1 MADGDVSAC
10 FDAGNS
16 FNTKLKDAL
25 SGLVKANNDRKSEID
40 ALRGDHD
47 QLKKDHDALEVTTT
61 RENDL
66 RKNEIKSLE
75 EKQTKDNTARQM
87 DIAKLDGKLD
97 TENGARKAEIAALD
111 SWAKGEND
119 ARKSEIAN
127 LKNFAESENDARK
140 TAIANL
146 ENFAK
151 SENDGRKADIAA
163 LNKRADDEA
172 AARGA
177 EDAALNER
185 ISKEISD
192 RENANQ
198 DLQNRMDAHNSD
210 RISDIEDLKTRIER
224 ENAFLKSLNGK
235 TLGVS
240 FNAYRFGL
248 ARFKKFLILIWNR
261 TKAYDGGGE
270 ENLTF
275 QGTYCNNGGGLDIDT
290 GIFTCP
296 CGGTYMFQVLISLL
310 SYDSRLSSFRLLFS
324 AFFLISTFQFHIAT
338 HDNKK
343 ALLSIRKNGEEVA
356 SIFDQN
362 HKDNHKNSMA
372 GQNII
377 IDVKRGDEIVVYA
390 YTGTWLAD
398 FPMNHYTHW
407 VGLLLKP
414 SQEEVSI
421 GLYKNT
427 NTVDFL
433 HFDCTTYIS
442 LDIKEMRILNL

>member
-1 MADGDVSAC
+1 MGSRSRIFAPKTHLPLNLPPAPQPETMADGDVSAC

-75 EKQTKDNTARQM
+75 EKQTKDNTSRQM

-97 TENGARKAEIAALD
+97 TENGARKSEIAALD

-119 ARKSEIAN
+119 ARKTE
-127 LKNFAESENDARK
+127 
-140 TAIANL
+140 IANL

-177 EDAALNER
+177 EDAALNDR

-192 RENANQ
+192 RENSNQ
-198 DLQNRMDAHNSD
+198 DLQNRMDSQNSD

-235 TLGVS
+235 TLGIS
-240 FNAYRFGL
+240 FNAY
-248 ARFKKFLILIWNR
+248 R

-270 ENLTF
+270 EDLTF

-296 CGGTYMFQVLISLL
+296 CGGTYM
-310 SYDSRLSSFRLLFS
+310 
-324 AFFLISTFQFHIAT
+324 FQFHIAT

-377 IDVKRGDEIVVYA
+377 VNCVRGDEVVVYA

-407 VGLLLKP
+407 VGLCLKA
-414 SQEEVSI
+414 SDDEMALMRKEIEEGVTQN
-421 GLYKNT
+421 G
-427 NTVDFL
+427 F
-433 HFDCTTYIS
+433 
-442 LDIKEMRILNL
+442 

>member
-1 MADGDVSAC
+1 MGVGAGSSCPRLISLSPRPPPHPQPETMAEGDVAAC
-10 FDAGNS
+10 FDAGNG
-16 FNTKLKDAL
+16 FQAKLKDAL
-25 SGLVKANNDRKSEID
+25 SGLVKANADRKSEID
-40 ALRGDHD
+40 GLRGDHD

-75 EKQTKDNTARQM
+75 EKQQKDNTARQM

-119 ARKSEIAN
+119 SRKSEIAN

-198 DLQNRMDAHNSD
+198 DLQNRMDAQNSD

-235 TLGVS
+235 TLGIS
-240 FNAYRFGL
+240 FNAYR
-248 ARFKKFLILIWNR
+248 
-261 TKAYDGGGE
+261 TKAYD
-270 ENLTF
+270 
-275 QGTYCNNGGGLDIDT
+275 GGGLDIDT

-296 CGGTYMFQVLISLL
+296 CGGTYM
-310 SYDSRLSSFRLLFS
+310 
-324 AFFLISTFQFHIAT
+324 FQFHIAT

-362 HKDNHKNSMA
+362 HNDNHKNSTA

-414 SQEEVSI
+414 SQEELDQMRKEAEESI
-421 GLYKNT
+421 A
-427 NTVDFL
+427 
-433 HFDCTTYIS
+433 
-442 LDIKEMRILNL
+442 

>member
-1 MADGDVSAC
+1 MGSRSRIFAPKTHLPLNHPPAPQPETMADGDVSAC

-127 LKNFAESENDARK
+127 LKNFAESEND
-140 TAIANL
+140 
-146 ENFAK
+146 
-151 SENDGRKADIAA
+151 GRKADIAA
-163 LNKRADDEA
+163 LNQRCDAEA
-172 AARGA
+172 AARDS
-177 EDAALNER
+177 EDKALSER
-185 ISKEISD
+185 INKEISD
-192 RENANQ
+192 RENANS
-198 DLQNRMDAHNSD
+198 DLMNRMESHNAD
-210 RISDIEDLKTRIER
+210 RIADLDELRTRIARENEFLKT
-224 ENAFLKSLNGK
+224 LNGK

-240 FNAYRFGL
+240 FNAY
-248 ARFKKFLILIWNR
+248 R

-296 CGGTYMFQVLISLL
+296 TGGTYM
-310 SYDSRLSSFRLLFS
+310 
-324 AFFLISTFQFHIAT
+324 FQFHIAT

-362 HKDNHKNSMA
+362 HKDN
-372 GQNII
+372 Q
-377 IDVKRGDEIVVYA
+377 
-390 YTGTWLAD
+390 
-398 FPMNHYTHW
+398 
-407 VGLLLKP
+407 
-414 SQEEVSI
+414 
-421 GLYKNT
+421 
-427 NTVDFL
+427 
-433 HFDCTTYIS
+433 
-442 LDIKEMRILNL
+442 

>member
-1 MADGDVSAC
+1 MGSPAQAVGRDSIVPFLAENSNRKMDAAVAAT

-16 FNTKLKDAL
+16 FNTKLKETL
-25 SGLVKANNDRKSEID
+25 SGLLSANNERKAEID
-40 ALRGDHD
+40 ALRSDHD
-47 QLKKDHDALEVTTT
+47 QLKSDHDALEVTTT

-75 EKQTKDNTARQM
+75 ERTQKDNQARIA

-97 TENGARKAEIAALD
+97 TENNARKDEIKSLD

-119 ARKSEIAN
+119 SRKKEIED
-127 LKNFAESENDARK
+127 LKNFAQNENDARK

-163 LNKRADDEA
+163 LNARADAEA
-172 AARGA
+172 AARDG
-177 EDAALNER
+177 EDKALNDR

-192 RENANQ
+192 REKAIS
-198 DLQNRMDAHNSD
+198 DLQARSD
-210 RISDIEDLKTRIER
+210 SQNDERIGDINDLKTKMLQ

-235 TLGVS
+235 TLGVY
-240 FNAYRFGL
+240 FNAY
-248 ARFKKFLILIWNR
+248 R

-275 QGTYCNNGGGLDIDT
+275 QGTYCNVGGGLDIDT

-296 CGGTYMFQVLISLL
+296 TGGTY
-310 SYDSRLSSFRLLFS
+310 LFM
-324 AFFLISTFQFHIAT
+324 FHIAT

-343 ALLSIRKNGEEVA
+343 ALLSIRKNGEEIA

-372 GQNII
+372 GQTII
-377 IDVKRGDEIVVYA
+377 IDCMRGDEVVVYA

-414 SQEEVSI
+414 NMEE
-421 GLYKNT
+421 T
-427 NTVDFL
+427 
-433 HFDCTTYIS
+433 
-442 LDIKEMRILNL
+442 DILRKAVEEGEDPTAPTLVTEEE

>member
-1 MADGDVSAC
+1 MDAVVAAT
-10 FDAGNS
+10 FDTGIGFQN
-16 FNTKLKDAL
+16 KLKECL
-25 SGLVKANNDRKSEID
+25 EGLLNANNERKAEID
-40 ALRGDHD
+40 GLRSDHD

-75 EKQTKDNTARQM
+75 ERTQKDNQARIA

-97 TENGARKAEIAALD
+97 TENNARKEEITSLD
-111 SWAKGEND
+111 NWAKDEND
-119 ARKSEIAN
+119 SRKKEIED
-127 LKNFAESENDARK
+127 LKNFAQNENEARK

-163 LNKRADDEA
+163 LNARADAEA
-172 AARGA
+172 AARDG
-177 EDAALNER
+177 EDKALNDR

-192 RENANQ
+192 REKAIS
-198 DLQNRMDAHNSD
+198 DLQARSD
-210 RISDIEDLKTRIER
+210 SQNDERIGDINDLKTKMLQ

-235 TLGVS
+235 TLGVY
-240 FNAYRFGL
+240 FNAY
-248 ARFKKFLILIWNR
+248 R

-275 QGTYCNNGGGLDIDT
+275 QGTYCNVGGGLDIDT

-296 CGGTYMFQVLISLL
+296 CGGTYM
-310 SYDSRLSSFRLLFS
+310 
-324 AFFLISTFQFHIAT
+324 FQFHIAT

-343 ALLSIRKNGEEVA
+343 ALLSIRKNGEEIA

-377 IDVKRGDEIVVYA
+377 LDVKKGDEIVVYA

-414 SQEEVSI
+414 SQEEV
-421 GLYKNT
+421 
-427 NTVDFL
+427 
-433 HFDCTTYIS
+433 
-442 LDIKEMRILNL
+442 EAMRKAAEEEA

>member
-1 MADGDVSAC
+1 MGQSEPDRAQDSSPSPPRPPPHPQPETMADGDVSAC

-16 FNTKLKDAL
+16 FNDKLKNAL

-75 EKQTKDNTARQM
+75 EKQQKDNTARQM

-119 ARKSEIAN
+119 SRKSEIAN
-127 LKNFAESENDARK
+127 LK
-140 TAIANL
+140 
-146 ENFAK
+146 NFAK

-177 EDAALNER
+177 EDAALNDR

-198 DLQNRMDAHNSD
+198 DLQNRMDSQNSD

-224 ENAFLKSLNGK
+224 ENAFLKAMNGK
-235 TLGVS
+235 TLGIS
-240 FNAYRFGL
+240 FNAY
-248 ARFKKFLILIWNR
+248 R

-296 CGGTYMFQVLISLL
+296 CGGTYM
-310 SYDSRLSSFRLLFS
+310 
-324 AFFLISTFQFHIAT
+324 FQFHIAT

-398 FPMNHYTHW
+398 FPMNHYPHW

-414 SQEEVSI
+414 SQEELDQMRKEAEESI
-421 GLYKNT
+421 A
-427 NTVDFL
+427 
-433 HFDCTTYIS
+433 
-442 LDIKEMRILNL
+442 

>member
-1 MADGDVSAC
+1 MGSRSRIFAPKTHLPLNHPPAPQPETMADGDVSAC

-47 QLKKDHDALEVTTT
+47 QLKKDHDAMEVTTT

-87 DIAKLDGKLD
+87 DIAKPDGKLD

-119 ARKSEIAN
+119 SRKSEIAT

-177 EDAALNER
+177 EDAALNDR

-198 DLQNRMDAHNSD
+198 DL
-210 RISDIEDLKTRIER
+210 KTRIER
-224 ENAFLKSLNGK
+224 ENAFLKAMNGK
-235 TLGVS
+235 TLGIS
-240 FNAYRFGL
+240 FNAY
-248 ARFKKFLILIWNR
+248 R

-296 CGGTYMFQVLISLL
+296 CGGTYMFQ
-310 SYDSRLSSFRLLFS
+310 
-324 AFFLISTFQFHIAT
+324 FHIAT

-372 GQNII
+372 GQTII
-377 IDVKRGDEIVVYA
+377 LEAARGDEIVVYA

-407 VGLLLKP
+407 IGLLLKP
-414 SQEEVSI
+414 SKEEVEQMR
-421 GLYKNT
+421 
-427 NTVDFL
+427 
-433 HFDCTTYIS
+433 
-442 LDIKEMRILNL
+442 KEAMEGEGEKA

>member
-1 MADGDVSAC
+1 MGSRSRIFAPKTHLPLNHPPAPQPETMADGDVSAC

-119 ARKSEIAN
+119 ARKTEIAN

-146 ENFAK
+146 DNFAK

-177 EDAALNER
+177 EDAALNDR

-192 RENANQ
+192 REA
-198 DLQNRMDAHNSD
+198 A
-210 RISDIEDLKTRIER
+210 ISDLKTRIER
-224 ENAFLKSLNGK
+224 ENAFLKAMNGK
-235 TLGVS
+235 TLGIS
-240 FNAYRFGL
+240 FNAY
-248 ARFKKFLILIWNR
+248 R

-296 CGGTYMFQVLISLL
+296 CGGTYMFQ
-310 SYDSRLSSFRLLFS
+310 
-324 AFFLISTFQFHIAT
+324 FHIAT

-372 GQNII
+372 GQTII
-377 IDVKRGDEIVVYA
+377 LEAARGDEIVVYA

-407 VGLLLKP
+407 IGLLLKP
-414 SQEEVSI
+414 SKEEVEQMR
-421 GLYKNT
+421 
-427 NTVDFL
+427 
-433 HFDCTTYIS
+433 
-442 LDIKEMRILNL
+442 KEAMEGEGEKA

>member
-1 MADGDVSAC
+1 MCDGDVSAC

-16 FNTKLKDAL
+16 FNDKLKNAL
-25 SGLVKANNDRKSEID
+25 SGLSKANDARKQEIE
-40 ALRGDHD
+40 ALRSDHD
-47 QLKKDHDALEVTTT
+47 QLRKDHDALENTTT

-66 RKNEIKSLE
+66 RKNEVKSLE
-75 EKQTKDNTARQM
+75 EKQQKDNTARQM

-119 ARKSEIAN
+119 ARKTEIAN

-146 ENFAK
+146 DNFAK

-163 LNKRADDEA
+163 LNQRCDAEA
-172 AARGA
+172 AARDS
-177 EDAALNER
+177 EDKALSER
-185 ISKEISD
+185 INKEISD
-192 RENANQ
+192 RENANS
-198 DLQNRMDAHNSD
+198 DLMNRMESHNAD
-210 RISDIEDLKTRIER
+210 RIADLDELRTRIARENEFLKT
-224 ENAFLKSLNGK
+224 LNGK

-240 FNAYRFGL
+240 FNAY
-248 ARFKKFLILIWNR
+248 R

-296 CGGTYMFQVLISLL
+296 TGGTYM
-310 SYDSRLSSFRLLFS
+310 
-324 AFFLISTFQFHIAT
+324 FQFHIAT

-377 IDVKRGDEIVVYA
+377 VDVKRGDEIVVYA

-414 SQEEVSI
+414 SQEEVD
-421 GLYKNT
+421 LMR
-427 NTVDFL
+427 
-433 HFDCTTYIS
+433 
-442 LDIKEMRILNL
+442 KEAEEAIA

>member
-1 MADGDVSAC
+1 MGSPAQAVGRDSIVPFLAENSNRKMDAAVAAT

-16 FNTKLKDAL
+16 FNTKLKETL
-25 SGLVKANNDRKSEID
+25 SGLLSANNERKAEID
-40 ALRGDHD
+40 ALRSDHD
-47 QLKKDHDALEVTTT
+47 QLKSDHDALEVTTT

-75 EKQTKDNTARQM
+75 ERTAKDNQARIT

-97 TENGARKAEIAALD
+97 SENNARKEEIKALD
-111 SWAKGEND
+111 GWAKGEND
-119 ARKSEIAN
+119 ARKTEIAN
-127 LKNFAESENDARK
+127 LK
-140 TAIANL
+140 
-146 ENFAK
+146 NFAK

-163 LNKRADDEA
+163 LNARADAEA
-172 AARGA
+172 AARDG
-177 EDAALNER
+177 EDKALSDR

-192 RENANQ
+192 REAAIS
-198 DLQNRMDAHNSD
+198 DLQNRSD
-210 RISDIEDLKTRIER
+210 SQNDERISDIADLKTKMMQ
-224 ENAFLKSLNGK
+224 ENAFLKSLSGK
-235 TLGVS
+235 TLGVY
-240 FNAYRFGL
+240 FNAY
-248 ARFKKFLILIWNR
+248 R

-275 QGTYCNNGGGLDIDT
+275 QGTYCNVGGGLDTDT

-296 CGGTYMFQVLISLL
+296 TGGTYM
-310 SYDSRLSSFRLLFS
+310 
-324 AFFLISTFQFHIAT
+324 FQFHIAT

-343 ALLSIRKNGEEVA
+343 ALLSIRKNGEEIA

-377 IDVKRGDEIVVYA
+377 MDFKRGDEIVVYA

-414 SQEEVSI
+414 SEEEIEPLRKAAEEV
-421 GLYKNT
+421 
-427 NTVDFL
+427 
-433 HFDCTTYIS
+433 
-442 LDIKEMRILNL
+442 

>member
-1 MADGDVSAC
+1 MGVGAGSCPRLISLSSEQPPPHPQPETMAEGDVSAC
-10 FDAGNS
+10 FDAGNG
-16 FNTKLKDAL
+16 FQTKLKDAL

-40 ALRGDHD
+40 GLRGDHD

-66 RKNEIKSLE
+66 RKNEVKSLE
-75 EKQTKDNTARQM
+75 EKQKKDDTARQM
-87 DIAKLDGKLD
+87 DVAKLDGKLD
-97 TENGARKAEIAALD
+97 SENGARKAEIAALD

-119 ARKSEIAN
+119 SRKSEIAN
-127 LKNFAESENDARK
+127 LKNFAESEND
-140 TAIANL
+140 
-146 ENFAK
+146 
-151 SENDGRKADIAA
+151 GRKAAIAA
-163 LNKRADDEA
+163 LNKRSDDEA

-177 EDAALNER
+177 EDAALNDR

-198 DLQNRMDAHNSD
+198 DLQNRMDAQNSD
-210 RISDIEDLKTRIER
+210 RISDIEELKTRIER

-240 FNAYRFGL
+240 FNAYR
-248 ARFKKFLILIWNR
+248 

-275 QGTYCNNGGGLDIDT
+275 QGTYCNNGGGLDVDT

-296 CGGTYMFQVLISLL
+296 TGGTYM
-310 SYDSRLSSFRLLFS
+310 
-324 AFFLISTFQFHIAT
+324 FQFHIAT

-372 GQNII
+372 GQSIV
-377 IDVKRGDEIVVYA
+377 IDLIRGDEIVIYA

-407 VGLLLKP
+407 VGILLKP
-414 SQEEVSI
+414 DESEYNMIRKSVEE
-421 GLYKNT
+421 G
-427 NTVDFL
+427 VDPSAPAVPTDTDGF
-433 HFDCTTYIS
+433 
-442 LDIKEMRILNL
+442 E

>member
-1 MADGDVSAC
+1 MGSPAQAVGRDSIVPFLAENSNRKMDAAVAAT

-16 FNTKLKDAL
+16 FNTKLKETL
-25 SGLVKANNDRKSEID
+25 SGLLSANNERKAEID
-40 ALRGDHD
+40 ALRSDHD
-47 QLKKDHDALEVTTT
+47 QLKSDHDALEVTTT

-75 EKQTKDNTARQM
+75 ERTQKDNQARIT

-97 TENGARKAEIAALD
+97 SENGARKAEIAALD
-111 SWAKGEND
+111 TFAKGEND
-119 ARKSEIAN
+119 ARKNEIAN

-163 LNKRADDEA
+163 LNARADAEA
-172 AARGA
+172 AARDG
-177 EDAALNER
+177 EDKALNDR
-185 ISKEISD
+185 INKEISD
-192 RENANQ
+192 RESAIA
-198 DLQNRMDAHNSD
+198 DLQNRSD
-210 RISDIEDLKTRIER
+210 SQNDERIADISDLKTKMMQ
-224 ENAFLKSLNGK
+224 ENAFLKSLSGK
-235 TLGVS
+235 TLGVY
-240 FNAYRFGL
+240 FNAY
-248 ARFKKFLILIWNR
+248 R

-275 QGTYCNNGGGLDIDT
+275 QGTYCNVGGGLDTDT

-296 CGGTYMFQVLISLL
+296 CGGTYM
-310 SYDSRLSSFRLLFS
+310 
-324 AFFLISTFQFHIAT
+324 FQFHIAT

-343 ALLSIRKNGEEVA
+343 ALLSIRKNGEEIA

-377 IDVKRGDEIVVYA
+377 MDVKKGDGIVVYA

-414 SQEEVSI
+414 SQEEV
-421 GLYKNT
+421 
-427 NTVDFL
+427 
-433 HFDCTTYIS
+433 
-442 LDIKEMRILNL
+442 EAMRKAAEEEA

>member
-1 MADGDVSAC
+1 MGSRSRIFAPKTHLPLNHLPAPQPETMADGDVSAC
-10 FDAGNS
+10 FDAGNG
-16 FNTKLKDAL
+16 FNTKLKDTIE
-25 SGLVKANNDRKSEID
+25 GLFAANSERKAEID
-40 ALRGDHD
+40 ALRTDHD
-47 QLKKDHDALEVTTT
+47 QLKADHDALEVTTT

-75 EKQTKDNTARQM
+75 EKQTKDNQARIT

-97 TENGARKAEIAALD
+97 SENNARKEEIKALD
-111 SWAKGEND
+111 GWAKGEND
-119 ARKSEIAN
+119 ARKTEIAN

-151 SENDGRKADIAA
+151 SENDGRIADIAA
-163 LNKRADDEA
+163 LNKRTDDEA

-177 EDAALNER
+177 EDAALNAR
-185 ISKEISD
+185 LDKEISD
-192 RENANQ
+192 RENSNNSLI
-198 DLQNRMDAHNSD
+198 DRMDGLNNERKD
-210 RISDIEDLKTRIER
+210 EIDDLRTKMEK
-224 ENAFLKSLNGK
+224 ENAFLRALSGKSL
-235 TLGVS
+235 GVY
-240 FNAYRFGL
+240 FNAY
-248 ARFKKFLILIWNR
+248 R

-275 QGTYCNNGGGLDIDT
+275 QGTYCNAGGGLDCDT

-296 CGGTYMFQVLISLL
+296 TGGTYM
-310 SYDSRLSSFRLLFS
+310 
-324 AFFLISTFQFHIAT
+324 FQFHIAT

-343 ALLSIRKNGEEVA
+343 ALLSIRKNGEEIA

-377 IDVKRGDEIVVYA
+377 VDVKKGDEIVVYA

-414 SQEEVSI
+414 SEEEAEE
-421 GLYKNT
+421 LLKA
-427 NTVDFL
+427 
-433 HFDCTTYIS
+433 S
-442 LDIKEMRILNL
+442 LEAAA

>member
-1 MADGDVSAC
+1 MGVGAGSSCPRLISLSPRPPPHPQPETMAEGDVAAC

-16 FNTKLKDAL
+16 FQAKLKDAL
-25 SGLVKANNDRKSEID
+25 SGLVKANADRKSEID
-40 ALRGDHD
+40 GLRGDHD

-75 EKQTKDNTARQM
+75 EKQQKDNTARQM
-87 DIAKLDGKLD
+87 DIAKRDGKLD

-119 ARKSEIAN
+119 S
-127 LKNFAESENDARK
+127 RK

-172 AARGA
+172 SARGA

-192 RENANQ
+192 RENSNQ
-198 DLQNRMDAHNSD
+198 DLQNRMDAQNSD
-210 RISDIEDLKTRIER
+210 RISDIEDLKLRIER
-224 ENAFLKSLNGK
+224 ENAFLKSLQGK

-240 FNAYRFGL
+240 FNAY
-248 ARFKKFLILIWNR
+248 R

-275 QGTYCNNGGGLDIDT
+275 RGTYCNNGGGLDTDT

-296 CGGTYMFQVLISLL
+296 CGGTYM
-310 SYDSRLSSFRLLFS
+310 
-324 AFFLISTFQFHIAT
+324 FQFHIAT

-390 YTGTWLAD
+390 YTGT
-398 FPMNHYTHW
+398 
-407 VGLLLKP
+407 
-414 SQEEVSI
+414 
-421 GLYKNT
+421 
-427 NTVDFL
+427 
-433 HFDCTTYIS
+433 
-442 LDIKEMRILNL
+442 

>member
-1 MADGDVSAC
+1 MGSRSRIFAPKTHLPLNLPPAPQPETMADGDVSAC

-66 RKNEIKSLE
+66 RENEIKSLE

-119 ARKSEIAN
+119 ARKTEIAN

-146 ENFAK
+146 DNFAK

-163 LNKRADDEA
+163 LNKR
-172 AARGA
+172 
-177 EDAALNER
+177 
-185 ISKEISD
+185 
-192 RENANQ
+192 
-198 DLQNRMDAHNSD
+198 
-210 RISDIEDLKTRIER
+210 
-224 ENAFLKSLNGK
+224 
-235 TLGVS
+235 
-240 FNAYRFGL
+240 
-248 ARFKKFLILIWNR
+248 
-261 TKAYDGGGE
+261 AYDGGGE

-296 CGGTYMFQVLISLL
+296 CGGTYM
-310 SYDSRLSSFRLLFS
+310 
-324 AFFLISTFQFHIAT
+324 FQFHIAT

-414 SQEEVSI
+414 SQEELDLMRKEAEESI
-421 GLYKNT
+421 A
-427 NTVDFL
+427 
-433 HFDCTTYIS
+433 
-442 LDIKEMRILNL
+442 

>member
-1 MADGDVSAC
+1 MGSRSRIFAPKTHLPLNHPPAPQPETMADGDVSAC

-119 ARKSEIAN
+119 ARKTEIAN

-146 ENFAK
+146 DNFAK

-163 LNKRADDEA
+163 LNKR
-172 AARGA
+172 
-177 EDAALNER
+177 
-185 ISKEISD
+185 
-192 RENANQ
+192 
-198 DLQNRMDAHNSD
+198 
-210 RISDIEDLKTRIER
+210 
-224 ENAFLKSLNGK
+224 
-235 TLGVS
+235 
-240 FNAYRFGL
+240 
-248 ARFKKFLILIWNR
+248 
-261 TKAYDGGGE
+261 
-270 ENLTF
+270 
-275 QGTYCNNGGGLDIDT
+275 GGLDIDT

-296 CGGTYMFQVLISLL
+296 CGGTYM
-310 SYDSRLSSFRLLFS
+310 
-324 AFFLISTFQFHIAT
+324 FQFHIAT

-414 SQEEVSI
+414 SQEEAEQ
-421 GLYKNT
+421 LK
-427 NTVDFL
+427 
-433 HFDCTTYIS
+433 
-442 LDIKEMRILNL
+442 KEAYESA

>member
-1 MADGDVSAC
+1 MGVGAGSCPRLISLSPRPPRPQPETMAEGDVSAC
-10 FDAGNS
+10 FDAGNG
-16 FNTKLKDAL
+16 FNNKLKDAL

-119 ARKSEIAN
+119 ARKTEIAN
-127 LKNFAESENDARK
+127 LD
-140 TAIANL
+140 
-146 ENFAK
+146 NFAK

-163 LNKRADDEA
+163 LNQRCDAET
-172 AARGA
+172 AARDS
-177 EDAALNER
+177 EDKALSER
-185 ISKEISD
+185 INKEISD
-192 RENANQ
+192 RENANS
-198 DLQNRMDAHNSD
+198 DLMNRMESHNAD
-210 RISDIEDLKTRIER
+210 RIADLDELRTRIARENEFLKT
-224 ENAFLKSLNGK
+224 LNGK

-240 FNAYRFGL
+240 FNAY
-248 ARFKKFLILIWNR
+248 R

-290 GIFTCP
+290 GTFTCP
-296 CGGTYMFQVLISLL
+296 TGGTYM
-310 SYDSRLSSFRLLFS
+310 
-324 AFFLISTFQFHIAT
+324 FQFHIAT

-414 SQEEVSI
+414 SEEEVEALRKASEE
-421 GLYKNT
+421 
-427 NTVDFL
+427 V
-433 HFDCTTYIS
+433 
-442 LDIKEMRILNL
+442 

>member
-1 MADGDVSAC
+1 MGVGAGSCFSRLISLSPRPPSYPQPPETMAEGDVSAC
-10 FDAGNS
+10 FDAGNG

-25 SGLVKANNDRKSEID
+25 SGLVKANADHKSEID

-75 EKQTKDNTARQM
+75 EKQRKDNTARQM

-119 ARKSEIAN
+119 ARKTEIAN

-140 TAIANL
+140 AA
-146 ENFAK
+146 
-151 SENDGRKADIAA
+151 IAA

-192 RENANQ
+192 RENSNQ

-240 FNAYRFGL
+240 FNAYR
-248 ARFKKFLILIWNR
+248 

-275 QGTYCNNGGGLDIDT
+275 QGTYCNNGGGLDVDT

-296 CGGTYMFQVLISLL
+296 CGGTYM
-310 SYDSRLSSFRLLFS
+310 
-324 AFFLISTFQFHIAT
+324 FQFHIAT

-362 HKDNHKNSMA
+362 HKDNHKNSVA

-414 SQEEVSI
+414 SQEELDLMRKEAEESI
-421 GLYKNT
+421 A
-427 NTVDFL
+427 
-433 HFDCTTYIS
+433 
-442 LDIKEMRILNL
+442 